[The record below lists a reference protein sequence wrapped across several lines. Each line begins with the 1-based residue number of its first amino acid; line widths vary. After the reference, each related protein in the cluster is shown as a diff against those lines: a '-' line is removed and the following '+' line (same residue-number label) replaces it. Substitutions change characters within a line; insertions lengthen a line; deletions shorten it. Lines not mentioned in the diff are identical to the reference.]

1 MKSIN
6 VTYYRLSHLSP
17 ILLILLLCC
26 FTWSSAFAAESN
38 EIEWESLIPPDWN
51 PNQVFEDMTDEQY
64 YALSDTELLVLEQ
77 TVQAMFDAAPVVDAF
92 DGQQV
97 KIPGFVLP
105 LEFNNTLL
113 KEFLLVPYFGAC
125 THTPP
130 PPANQIIYAKLET
143 GTKLESIYL
152 PVWITGTLFASRSQS
167 QLNEA
172 GVDTGVEV
180 QSAYSMKVDL
190 IEPYIEQW

>member
-6 VTYYRLSHLSP
+6 VAYKPLLLV
-17 ILLILLLCC
+17 ILLSC
-26 FTWSSAFAAESN
+26 FSWSGAFAADAN
-38 EIEWESLIPPDWN
+38 EIDWESLIPQDWN

-64 YALSDTELLVLEQ
+64 YALSDSELMILEQ

-105 LEFNNTLL
+105 LEFNSTLL

-130 PPANQIIYAKLET
+130 PPANQIIYGKLET
-143 GTKLESIYL
+143 GSKLESIYL
-152 PVWITGTLFASRSQS
+152 PVWITGTLNVSRVQS
-167 QLNEA
+167 ELNESGIA
-172 GVDTGVEV
+172 NGVEV
-180 QSAYSMKVDL
+180 QSAYSMDVEL
-190 IEPYIEQW
+190 IEPYLDQ

>member
-1 MKSIN
+1 MMKN
-6 VTYYRLSHLSP
+6 MKHAYRP
-17 ILLILLLCC
+17 LLLVLLLS
-26 FTWSSAFAAESN
+26 FFSASSVFAADAN
-38 EIEWESLIPPDWN
+38 EIDWESLIPQDWN

-64 YALSDTELLVLEQ
+64 YALSESELLVLEQ

-92 DGQQV
+92 EGKRV

-105 LEFNNTLL
+105 LEFSSTLL

-130 PPANQIIYAKLET
+130 PPANQIIFAKLET

-152 PVWITGTLFASRSQS
+152 PVWITGTLNISRLQS
-167 QLNEA
+167 ELTES
-172 GVDTGVEV
+172 GVANGLEV
-180 QSAYSMKVDL
+180 QSGYAINVES

>member
-1 MKSIN
+1 MRSSAF
-6 VTYYRLSHLSP
+6 THRSLLF
-17 ILLILLLCC
+17 ILLVSCLN
-26 FTWSSAFAAESN
+26 WSGAFAAEPN
-38 EIEWESLIPPDWN
+38 EIEWESLIPQDWN

-64 YALSDTELLVLEQ
+64 YALSESELLVLEQ

-92 DGQQV
+92 EGKRV

-105 LEFNNTLL
+105 LEFSSTLL

-130 PPANQIIYAKLET
+130 PPANQIIFAKLET

-152 PVWITGTLFASRSQS
+152 PVWITGTLNISRLQS
-167 QLNEA
+167 ELIES
-172 GVDTGVEV
+172 GVANGVEV
-180 QSAYSMKVDL
+180 QSGYSINVES